1 MSNDNDNN
9 DNDNDNDSRDSR
21 DSDLQ
26 TIRFESI
33 NTENSNSQQPLFV
46 PDDDWRDNSSLSWLF
61 NRRNTIETNFSNKSK
76 EKHKSFKK
84 QDCCI
89 CS

>member
-1 MSNDNDNN
+1 MSN
-9 DNDNDNDSRDSR
+9 DNDNDNDNDTDIGDSR

-33 NTENSNSQQPLFV
+33 NTESSNSKQPLIT
-46 PDDDWRDNSSLSWLF
+46 DDDNWRDNSSLSWLF
-61 NRRNTIETNFSNKSK
+61 NRRITIETNFSNKSK
-76 EKHKSFKK
+76 DKDKSFKEK
-84 QDCCI
+84 DCCI

>member
-1 MSNDNDNN
+1 MST
-9 DNDNDNDSRDSR
+9 DNDNDNDSRDSI

-33 NTENSNSQQPLFV
+33 NTENSNSQRPLITD
-46 PDDDWRDNSSLSWLF
+46 DDDWRDNSSLSWLF

-76 EKHKSFKK
+76 EKDKSFKK

>member
-1 MSNDNDNN
+1 MSN
-9 DNDNDNDSRDSR
+9 DNDNDNDSRDSI

-33 NTENSNSQQPLFV
+33 NTENSSNSKQPLIN
-46 PDDDWRDNSSLSWLF
+46 DDDNWRDNSSLSWLF

-76 EKHKSFKK
+76 EKDKSFKK

>member
-1 MSNDNDNN
+1 MSNDKHNDNEY
-9 DNDNDNDSRDSR
+9 DNDNHDSI

-33 NTENSNSQQPLFV
+33 NTESNNSKQPLIT
-46 PDDDWRDNSSLSWLF
+46 DDDNWRDNSSLSWLF

-76 EKHKSFKK
+76 NKDNSFKEK
-84 QDCCI
+84 DCCI

>member
-1 MSNDNDNN
+1 MSN
-9 DNDNDNDSRDSR
+9 DNDNDNDSRDSI

-33 NTENSNSQQPLFV
+33 NTENSSNSKQPLIT
-46 PDDDWRDNSSLSWLF
+46 DDDNWRDNSSLSWLF

-76 EKHKSFKK
+76 EKDKSFKK

>member
-1 MSNDNDNN
+1 MSNNLSNDNDSH
-9 DNDNDNDSRDSR
+9 DSI

-33 NTENSNSQQPLFV
+33 NTENSNSQQPLIV

-76 EKHKSFKK
+76 EKDKSFKK

>member
-1 MSNDNDNN
+1 MST

-33 NTENSNSQQPLFV
+33 NTENSNSQQPLIV

-76 EKHKSFKK
+76 EKDKSFKK